1 MRMQMIALMM
11 CSFGCPEVLYDG
23 RKSNALVMQ
32 QELHRLKLRDDP
44 EWHEVERDIVLHC
57 RNLVV

>member
-1 MRMQMIALMM
+1 MRMQMIAVMM
-11 CSFGCPEVLYDG
+11 CSSGCSEVLYDG